1 VELLLKDAL
10 SLLKAQDAG
19 WISVKDRLPE
29 KNTPIL
35 WYVVLKDRG
44 MGHCRLGTFDGAVN
58 HEVPSVSCCGPNA
71 IPKFWMPLP
80 EPPKE
85 G

>member
-1 VELLLKDAL
+1 MSE
-10 SLLKAQDAG
+10 
-19 WISVKDRLPE
+19 WISVKERLPK
-29 KNTPIL
+29 KNTPVL

-44 MGHCRLGTFDGAVN
+44 MGHCRLGTFDGAIN

-71 IPKFWMPLP
+71 IPKFWIPLP

-85 G
+85 ET